1 MQNPWAELSP
11 NGGTYLLDVDREQ
24 IERYN
29 VVQVEG
35 AKLVLESVPEPF
47 IGNPRTANVVLLL
60 LNPGHSLEDPQ
71 AHRDPV
77 FKAALFR
84 NLRQEVQD
92 YPFYPLNPTLSST
105 PSARWWMPRLRE
117 LKEASGLSFAEIS
130 KKLLALEWFPY
141 HSKSSGLPTTPVCES
156 QKYTFQLAREMLASK
171 LVIRMRSINHWAQV
185 EPRFS
190 LVPCL
195 KSPRC
200 GYVSKRNTEAGLF
213 DRIVKALKT

>member
-24 IERYN
+24 IKRYN
-29 VVQVEG
+29 SVQVEG

-47 IGNPRTANVVLLL
+47 IGNPRLAKVVLLL
-60 LNPGHSLEDPQ
+60 LNPGHKPEDRD
-71 AHRDPV
+71 AHCDPV

-84 NLRQEVQD
+84 NLQQEAQD
-92 YPFYPLNPTLSST
+92 YPFYPLNPALSWT
-105 PSARWWMPRLRE
+105 PSAKWCTQRLRD
-117 LKEASGLSFAEIS
+117 LKASSGLSSAELS
-130 KKLLALEWFPY
+130 GKLLAIEWFPY
-141 HSKSSGLPTTPVCES
+141 HSKSSGLPRTLVCES
-156 QKYTFQLAREMLASK
+156 QKYTFQLAKEMLASK

-185 EPRFS
+185 DPMFS
-190 LVPCL
+190 QVPCL
-195 KSPRC
+195 KNPRC